1 MWLNRKVYDDLRDKL
16 VGAEAEARGQAAAL
30 ITVQANLDFMR
41 VRLNQLEQ
49 ERAILIERM
58 FGVKVP
64 VPQIEKARDP
74 FEKNPFNEVFS
85 FNGLDDNAA
94 AALGISH
101 DNEGKLVYTR

>member
-16 VGAEAEARGQAAAL
+16 VAAEAEARGQAGAL
-30 ITVQANLDFMR
+30 RTVQANLDFMR

-64 VPQIEKARDP
+64 VPEIVKVADP
-74 FEKNPFNEVFS
+74 FDNHKFNEVFS
-85 FNGLDDNAA
+85 FEDVGDERAA
-94 AALGISH
+94 QLGIQH
-101 DNEGKLVYTR
+101 DPDGIAVYTR